1 MSKINLLRLKFANIL
16 SFKDE
21 QEIFFTAES
30 KYTNTPTSYIRRNNV
45 IGDELIT
52 PITAFYGANASGKSN
67 IIKVLSKALSS
78 LLNRSSKKEDDEFY
92 IPFLLDNTSKTKE
105 SFIEIDF
112 CIDDIRYIFDCSYTK
127 KGINSEMLVGI
138 LGESKIKFYNRTDT
152 EITFYNKD
160 IISKYDIQYAKDSIN
175 KRNDLLLI
183 DIFDTRGVEEI
194 KKAYK
199 GLKRITQL
207 LHPNLMLNLIFD
219 LDNLAETLYD
229 DDKLLKKVIELIK
242 YADLGI
248 TDIKIEEEKN
258 PEIAKLSK
266 KNKAYNVKFGHKG
279 LNQEKYYLSIADES
293 CGTSQYFRYLSL
305 FIPAFLEGGIF
316 VIDELDENLHPM
328 MLAKI
333 VEMFNNPN
341 INIGGAQLIF
351 TTHNTSILKSGILKR
366 DEIWFV
372 EKNEEGYSEVYP
384 LTEFKAIREGF
395 NYEKGYLEGRF
406 GAIPYLG
413 DISEL
418 ANILEAKE

>member
-1 MSKINLLRLKFANIL
+1 MPKINLLRLKFANVL
-16 SFKDE
+16 SFKDM

-30 KYTNTPTSYIRRNNV
+30 KYTNTSTNYIQRDKA
-45 IGDELIT
+45 IGNELIT
-52 PITAFYGANASGKSN
+52 PVTAFYGANASGKSN

-78 LLNRSSKKEDDEFY
+78 LLNRSGKKEDDKFY
-92 IPFLLDNTSKTKE
+92 VPFLLDNTSKAE
-105 SFIEIDF
+105 ASFIEIDF
-112 CIDDIRYIFDCSYTK
+112 CIEDIRYIFNCSYTNA
-127 KGINSEMLVGI
+127 GINSESLVVI
-138 LGESKIKFYNRTDT
+138 SKENKIKFYNRTDT
-152 EITFYNKD
+152 KITFYNKE
-160 IISKYDIQYAKDSIN
+160 IISKYDVQYAKDSIN
-175 KRNDLLLI
+175 KRKDLLLI

-194 KKAYK
+194 KIAYK
-199 GLKRITQL
+199 GLKKITQI
-207 LHPNLMLNLIFD
+207 LHPNFMLNLIFD

-266 KNKAYNVKFGHKG
+266 KNKAYDVQFGHKG
-279 LNQEKYYLSIADES
+279 LNQEKYYLSITDES
-293 CGTSQYFRYLSL
+293 CGTGQYFRYLAL

-333 VEMFNNPN
+333 VEMFNNPS

-351 TTHNTSILKSGILKR
+351 TTHNTSILKSDILKR

-372 EKNEEGYSEVYP
+372 EKNEEGCSEVYP

-418 ANILEAKE
+418 ANILEIKE